1 MVGAVRALAEEV
13 LLVRLLPLA
22 ADLGIDLHA
31 LRGRLD
37 LHVVLRHPG
46 QLRRDDELRALVADI
61 NRGHAD
67 AGHGGEAGSRLRG
80 PQAPEVTADVV
91 EPPGHLPQKAER
103 VRHASPQR
111 GALARLQG
119 DLGSFR
125 LAHHRLTQLVNLGLY
140 TNGGGTLNFFPNTPP
155 RAGV

>member
-31 LRGRLD
+31 LRGRPN

-67 AGHGGEAGSRLRG
+67 AGHGGEAGYRLGG
-80 PQAPEVTADVV
+80 PQDPEVTADVV
-91 EPPGHLPQKAER
+91 APPVHLREYTGTAGHG
-103 VRHASPQR
+103 SPPR
-111 GALARLQG
+111 GAL
-119 DLGSFR
+119 
-125 LAHHRLTQLVNLGLY
+125 
-140 TNGGGTLNFFPNTPP
+140 
-155 RAGV
+155 